1 MPGRDAGRGG
11 RLAPKTARLA
21 DKGDR
26 HQAACRAGAEGEGEM
41 SKHNT
46 KWTPEEDQRL
56 LELKAAGTPLA
67 VIAKKLDRTQASVDN
82 RTSKLKYQAKGK

>member
-1 MPGRDAGRGG
+1 
-11 RLAPKTARLA
+11 
-21 DKGDR
+21 
-26 HQAACRAGAEGEGEM
+26 M

-67 VIAKKLDRTQASVDN
+67 VIAKKLDRTQASVDS
-82 RTSKLKYQAKGK
+82 RTAKLKYQAKGK

>member
-1 MPGRDAGRGG
+1 
-11 RLAPKTARLA
+11 
-21 DKGDR
+21 
-26 HQAACRAGAEGEGEM
+26 M